1 MDLCFLEYKVINEEW
16 MNIWV
21 HYLIRDIKIEVVNMN
36 NFNPLKMY
44 EQIMS

>member
-1 MDLCFLEYKVINEEW
+1 